1 MTCNP
6 RWKEIQ
12 EALLPGQE
20 PVDRPDI
27 VSRVFKLKL
36 EELKKDLFV
45 KNIFG
50 EVAAWIYVIEFQ
62 KRGTSRAAIHI
73 YTDKNGVEHMTEN
86 EVNSYLDTRYV
97 CAPESIW
104 HIFDFRMSDRS
115 TPVMQLKVHLKNAQG
130 VVYKEGE
137 EKDAAQR
144 GQLRDTTLT
153 AWFAANQRCYDEL
166 ESTGMIPE
174 DVVDLPRFLDDFA
187 EDFVYKHFPK
197 EKAEALAYND
207 LIVRMNAMGEKLEK
221 WMSLGYERI
230 MPDDVIDFDYCTKE
244 GDRMRSTLVAEQEE
258 VVKAVLD
265 AVKSGG
271 GLIYVDG
278 PGGSGKTYVY
288 LCLIN
293 ILQGMHLK
301 VIPIAWIGIAASLY
315 CLMEE
320 RWLHSSI

>member
-174 DVVDLPRFLDDFA
+174 DVVDLPRYLLCRDARAFPNS
-187 EDFVYKHFPK
+187 PK
-197 EKAEALAYND
+197 ENGSEKKCYKID
-207 LIVRMNAMGEKLEK
+207 WKNAFRFSK
-221 WMSLGYERI
+221 R
-230 MPDDVIDFDYCTKE
+230 
-244 GDRMRSTLVAEQEE
+244 
-258 VVKAVLD
+258 
-265 AVKSGG
+265 
-271 GLIYVDG
+271 
-278 PGGSGKTYVY
+278 SGKI
-288 LCLIN
+288 CIES
-293 ILQGMHLK
+293 H
-301 VIPIAWIGIAASLY
+301 ASK
-315 CLMEE
+315 
-320 RWLHSSI
+320 RH